1 MMTPSPTHQ
10 HLLIHHAIF
19 HSDPPLSC
27 LHHCRLSRTIRNDG
41 RRWWMW
47 MFCSTTTILLW
58 MWRQKKRSLPDKPT
72 FFGIA
77 AGDDDVM
84 CNNTELKKIILEN
97 MQSTSVDSSKA
108 VNGALEAKQLN
119 RFVVVCSENPF
130 VFTVRA
136 DTAYCGARKNEHNCH
151 AFSM

>member
-1 MMTPSPTHQ
+1 MLGKNHSTPPIQSSI
-10 HLLIHHAIF
+10 L
-19 HSDPPLSC
+19 
-27 LHHCRLSRTIRNDG
+27 
-41 RRWWMW
+41 
-47 MFCSTTTILLW
+47 ILLCLVSIAAACPGQFG
-58 MWRQKKRSLPDKPT
+58 MMGGGGGCGCSAPPPPSSCGCGGRKKRSLPEKPT

-77 AGDDDVM
+77 AGDDNMM
-84 CNNTELKKIILEN
+84 CNDPELKKIILEN

-119 RFVVVCSENPF
+119 RFVVVCSENGF